1 MHNWRWHG
9 GSIISFISV
18 TALNKIDKNYLV
30 IKKNQVFG
38 VLTQTFEFDISEVVL
53 IQMFET

>member
-9 GSIISFISV
+9 GSIINFISV
-18 TALNKIDKNYLV
+18 TALYNIDKNYLV

>member
-9 GSIISFISV
+9 GSIINFISV
-18 TALNKIDKNYLV
+18 TANKIDKNYLV